1 MAGLYKDGYE
11 PPGSLKYNWI
21 VSIVPAFLQ
30 KLIVMRT
37 KPTVCQG
44 DGLALLALKCFVN
57 PGDPVIIILATGSE
71 VRGFK
76 PGRGR
81 WIFSERKNPEYD
93 FLRKGRNAVDPV
105 S

>member
-1 MAGLYKDGYE
+1 METVIHWCNALLLILMKCVHL
-11 PPGSLKYNWI
+11 SLLNRE
-21 VSIVPAFLQ
+21 SIVN
-30 KLIVMRT
+30 
-37 KPTVCQG
+37 
-44 DGLALLALKCFVN
+44 DGN
-57 PGDPVIIILATGSE
+57 IILATGSE

-93 FLRKGRNAVDPV
+93 FLRKGSKTVGPV